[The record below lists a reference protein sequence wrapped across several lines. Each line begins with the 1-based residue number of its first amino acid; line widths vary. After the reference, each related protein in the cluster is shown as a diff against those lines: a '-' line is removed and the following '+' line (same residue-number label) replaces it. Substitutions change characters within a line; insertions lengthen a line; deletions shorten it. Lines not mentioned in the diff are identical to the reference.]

1 MTVLYVPSEVTG
13 RERRVSIVPAEIP
26 RLEPLGIEVVV
37 EQGAGIGAGFTDEG
51 FVDAGGRVVPG
62 SGPALSGAD
71 LVVMIGP
78 PSADRVD
85 TFPEGSALVSFLPPA
100 WSEDVVERLRDRRI
114 TAFSFNLVP
123 RTSRAQ
129 AVDALSS
136 QASLAGYQAAVVAAE
151 RSPRVLPMMM
161 TAAGTVPPARVLVLG
176 AGVAGLQAIATAR
189 RLGAAVSAY
198 DVRPEAA
205 EEIRSLGARAIELP
219 LVAASGE
226 GGYAAEQ
233 SDEFAA
239 RQQELIAGAVAGA
252 DVVITTAAVP
262 GRPAPR
268 LITAAMVESMR
279 PGSVIVDLAAPSG
292 GNCELTVDGSEVERG
307 GVVIIGAGDLAS
319 EVPASASALYARNVT
334 NLLKLLVRDGEI
346 RPDFEDDIV
355 AATCVTEGGA
365 VRVAASEVMTGRG
378 GR

>member
-1 MTVLYVPSEVTG
+1 VTVLYVVNEATG
-13 RERRVSIVPAEIP
+13 RERRVSIVPAEIAK
-26 RLEPLGIEVVV
+26 LETLGLEVVV
-37 EQGAGIGAGFTDEG
+37 EQEAGVAAGFTDQA
-51 FVDAGGRVVPG
+51 FADAGARVVPG
-62 SGPALSGAD
+62 SGSDLSGAD

-85 TFPEGSALVSFLPPA
+85 TFPEGAALVTFLPPA
-100 WSEDVVERLRDRRI
+100 WSEDVVERLQDRRI

-136 QASLAGYQAAVVAAE
+136 QASLAGYQAAVLAAN
-151 RSPRVLPMMM
+151 RSPRLLPMMM
-161 TAAGTVPPARVLVLG
+161 TAAGTVPPARFLVLG

-219 LVAASGE
+219 LVAAEGE
-226 GGYAAEQ
+226 RGYAAEQ

-239 RQQELIAGAVAGA
+239 CQQELMAGAVAGA

-268 LITAAMVESMR
+268 LITAAMVDSMR
-279 PGSVIVDLAAPSG
+279 PGAVIVDMAAPSG
-292 GNCELTVDGSEVERG
+292 GNCELTVDGSEVERK
-307 GVVIIGAGDLAS
+307 GVLIIGAGDLAS

-355 AATCVTEGGA
+355 AATCVTEGGV
-365 VRVAASEVMTGRG
+365 VRVGSSEVVTGRD